1 MILEKIRTAFPEIN
15 RTQEQDL
22 LIGSTCLALTDQE
35 RDTIEN
41 LNFNKYQS
49 SLDEKKSKKVSLRV
63 VETVANAQWWGKV
76 SGFATGSVSAG
87 TAAWYLAALSPLL
100 TAASG
105 GLGGYLGFE
114 AGKIMGG
121 DIGHELAMENE
132 INEPEFICWK
142 DEKYATVILPALSRY
157 VDLDK
162 EESKTQLTCPITLD
176 WMVEPVRAKD
186 GHVYEKA
193 AIIRHLATWP
203 GRVTEILALRPIQ
216 TLTPKDA
223 QEILNTS
230 SPLRNGFISIDE
242 LKELPGYYEETV
254 RSLISK
260 YNMKVLNQRTIVDQN
275 KDQTQELPE
284 EVAKVVRFYSMTQER
299 RDHIK
304 ADMRRDL
311 LIHRVFRPDEQ
322 TEEDQ
327 ALDLLTAAAK
337 PPELI

>member
-1 MILEKIRTAFPEIN
+1 M
-15 RTQEQDL
+15 
-22 LIGSTCLALTDQE
+22 
-35 RDTIEN
+35 
-41 LNFNKYQS
+41 
-49 SLDEKKSKKVSLRV
+49 RV

-76 SGFATGSVSAG
+76 TGCAAG
-87 TAAWYLAALSPLL
+87 GAGAGAAAWYLAALSPLL

-114 AGKIMGG
+114 AGKQKGG
-121 DIGHELAMENE
+121 DIGHAIAMKNVT
-132 INEPEFICWK
+132 NSPEFVRWK
-142 DEKYATVILPALSRY
+142 DEKYVTVILPALSRY
-157 VDLDK
+157 VDLD

-203 GRVTEILALRPIQ
+203 GRVTEMLALRPIQ
-216 TLTPKDA
+216 TLTPKEA

-230 SPLRNGFISIDE
+230 SPLRKGFISIDE
-242 LKELPGYYEETV
+242 LEELPGYYKEDV
-254 RSLISK
+254 RSLIFE
-260 YNMKVLNQRTIVDQN
+260 YNMKVLNQRAIVNQAN
-275 KDQTQELPE
+275 NQTQELPE
-284 EVAKVVRFYSMTQER
+284 EVAKVVRFYSMAQEK

-337 PPELI
+337 PPELIEFMA